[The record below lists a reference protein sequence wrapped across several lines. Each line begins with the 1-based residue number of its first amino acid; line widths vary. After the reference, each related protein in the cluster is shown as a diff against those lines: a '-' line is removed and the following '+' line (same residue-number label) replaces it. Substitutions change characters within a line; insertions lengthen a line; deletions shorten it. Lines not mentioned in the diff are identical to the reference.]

1 MTAKLGFLRT
11 WLIHVNELMYSLS
24 GKAALINVIVILNRG
39 ITKSKNRVIPL
50 QKSLNIR
57 KYLFLNLSNQMNI
70 IH

>member
-70 IH
+70 RH

>member
-39 ITKSKNRVIPL
+39 ITKS
-50 QKSLNIR
+50 
-57 KYLFLNLSNQMNI
+57 
-70 IH
+70 